1 MCRWAAY
8 LGEAVFLEDI
18 VTAPCHSLI
27 AQSHC
32 AQEAKSPTN
41 GDGFGLAWYGER
53 PEPGL
58 YRDILPAWSDPNLK
72 SLCRQIRSSLFL
84 AHVRASTGGATS
96 RMNCHP
102 FTAGRWSFM
111 HNGQIGGF
119 ETIRRALENSLSDAV
134 FAQREGTTD
143 SELFFL
149 LMIDEGLSGDAE
161 GAVLRAT
168 RRVMDAS
175 RRAGFEPALRLTAAL
190 SDGESLHAVRYAT
203 DAHAPTL
210 YTSVFSNGGGRCLMS
225 EPFDRDGGDWQ
236 PIPPSSFVTITRDGM
251 TIRPFAPEPV
261 RLGAGRVDPSLS
273 RQHRGTVPS
282 ADLAAQF
289 RSSTAC
295 TRVLNSA

>member
-41 GDGFGLAWYGER
+41 GDGFGLALYGDR

-111 HNGQIGGF
+111 HNGQIGGLV
-119 ETIRRALENSLSDAV
+119 TIRRALENSLSDAV

-149 LMIDEGLSGDAE
+149 LMIAEGLSGDPE

-168 RRVMDAS
+168 SRVMGSS
-175 RRAGFEPALRLTAAL
+175 RRAGFEPALDLPPPCRTENR
-190 SDGESLHAVRYAT
+190 SMRYAMRPM
-203 DAHAPTL
+203 PTRRRS
-210 YTSVFSNGGGRCLMS
+210 T
-225 EPFDRDGGDWQ
+225 
-236 PIPPSSFVTITRDGM
+236 PPSSAM
-251 TIRPFAPEPV
+251 A
-261 RLGAGRVDPSLS
+261 AGDPLCRSLS
-273 RQHRGTVPS
+273 TLMAATGSRSRPLASSPS
-282 ADLAAQF
+282 PE
-289 RSSTAC
+289 TA
-295 TRVLNSA
+295 